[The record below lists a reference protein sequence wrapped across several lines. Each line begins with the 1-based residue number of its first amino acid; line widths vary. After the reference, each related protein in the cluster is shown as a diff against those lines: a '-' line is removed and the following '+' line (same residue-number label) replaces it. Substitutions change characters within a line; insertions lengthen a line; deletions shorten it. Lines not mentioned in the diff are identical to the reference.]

1 MSSRILLLFAAIS
14 FATLCQAASDP
25 LPAWRDGPGK
35 QRILDFVR
43 DISTPGSSSYVTPA
57 DRIAVFDD
65 DGTLWPEKPGPQAL
79 FALERLRAQAPQ
91 HPEWRTTM
99 PFKAALELQGKYLQE
114 ADNTSVFQLI
124 AVAYA
129 GRTQA
134 AFRAAAREYLDTARH
149 PRFQH
154 TWNRLAY
161 TPMRE
166 LLAYLRAN
174 GFHNFVV
181 SAGSVDIARIL
192 ANDAYGISSDDVIGS
207 SVVKTLRDED
217 GKLVLRRL
225 ATVHALNDG
234 AVKPL
239 SIDQHIGQ
247 RPILAV
253 GNVRSGGDIDM
264 LRYSQRAEA
273 QAHGSQGGSRHSL
286 QILISHDDFDREYA
300 YDEKDRASL
309 NAADANGWMIV
320 SMRYDWRQIFS
331 FQTAAAPGSAQADAQ

>member
-1 MSSRILLLFAAIS
+1 MFRRIFLLLTAVG

-57 DRIAVFDD
+57 ERVAVFDD

-91 HPEWRTTM
+91 HPEWRTQM

-114 ADNTSVFQLI
+114 ADEASVFQLI
-124 AVAYA
+124 AVANA

-134 AFRAAAREYLDTARH
+134 AFRAEAREYLGNTRH
-149 PRFQH
+149 PRFRQ

-166 LLAYLRAN
+166 LFAYLRAN
-174 GFHNFVV
+174 GFHNFIV
-181 SAGSVDIARIL
+181 SAGSVNVARIL
-192 ANDAYGISSDDVIGS
+192 ASEAYGISSDDVIGS
-207 SVVKTLRDED
+207 SVVSTLREED

-253 GNVRSGGDIDM
+253 GNVHSGGDIDM
-264 LRYSQRAEA
+264 LRYSQGAETQVPA
-273 QAHGSQGGSRHSL
+273 PQGSPQRSL
-286 QILISHDDFDREYA
+286 QILISHDDFEREYA

-331 FQTAAAPGSAQADAQ
+331 FQAAETPGSAQAGAQ